1 MLKIFLSGN
10 NVYNFGVHKSLC
22 NEWIEYKC
30 WLSHIDNCLR
40 DSIVPNMGYF
50 KSNRI
55 NGSPLKVFLH
65 IPSILTSSTA
75 RGAGG

>member
-1 MLKIFLSGN
+1 
-10 NVYNFGVHKSLC
+10 
-22 NEWIEYKC
+22 
-30 WLSHIDNCLR
+30 
-40 DSIVPNMGYF
+40 MGYF